1 MAWKTC
7 YQPHAADPT
16 GPVVAHAVSNEN
28 PNVSV
33 AGEQLRNPIA
43 DEDWPGNGPP
53 CSSAPIRA
61 FPPRRTADYYQR
73 AVDRLQV
80 NVYSC
85 GFSNP
90 LRSGRKGRPAVR
102 STL

>member
-1 MAWKTC
+1 MPRLKGGTCAGRTAGRAGGVQWRSITLSDMAWKTC

-53 CSSAPIRA
+53 CSSC
-61 FPPRRTADYYQR
+61 
-73 AVDRLQV
+73 
-80 NVYSC
+80 S
-85 GFSNP
+85 
-90 LRSGRKGRPAVR
+90 SGLG
-102 STL
+102 L